1 MCENESGEEHKDE
14 RNFRLPVPFFTE
26 APGD

>member
-1 MCENESGEEHKDE
+1 MCENESDE
-14 RNFRLPVPFFTE
+14 GIEDVRNFRLPVPFFTE